1 MAAEERGAGGG
12 PGSEEEAAGRR
23 CGVCQCPCTGEDQQE
38 TYIEG
43 EPRDQPEDP
52 RACLLSAPAPPLRS
66 GPLRRRLLSCPPHFP
81 LCAALT
87 AAALCNKC
95 GELSF
100 HVDCV
105 VPIMSKIHHDSTRSM
120 DRARVRGG
128 APGGS
133 ATNLSSSGAA
143 VDWWAAQ
150 QWPNL

>member
-1 MAAEERGAGGG
+1 MGGLAARKRLLGDAVACASVPARARTSRRRTSKVNRGTSLRT
-12 PGSEEEAAGRR
+12 P
-23 CGVCQCPCTGEDQQE
+23 
-38 TYIEG
+38 
-43 EPRDQPEDP
+43 EP
-52 RACLLSAPAPPLRS
+52 ACSAHPLRS